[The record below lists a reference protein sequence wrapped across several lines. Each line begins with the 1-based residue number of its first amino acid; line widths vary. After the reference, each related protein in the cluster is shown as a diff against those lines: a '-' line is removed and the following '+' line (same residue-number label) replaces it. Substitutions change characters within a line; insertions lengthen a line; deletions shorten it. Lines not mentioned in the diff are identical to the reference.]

1 MNDPDRLP
9 ELLNQWQVTPS
20 PQPDFAAQVQE
31 RIQTVPANGIMARV
45 LTFPATLPL
54 AASIAIML
62 GASAAISTDRAQRTD
77 QLATAY
83 AQKIDPIH
91 MTSQGGH

>member
-1 MNDPDRLP
+1 MDESDRLNS
-9 ELLNQWQVTPS
+9 LLKRWEPAPS
-20 PQPDFAAQVQE
+20 PQPDFARQVHALIASPADQGIAAQ
-31 RIQTVPANGIMARV
+31 I
-45 LTFPATLPL
+45 LKFPATLPL
-54 AASIAIML
+54 AASVAIML

-91 MTSQGGH
+91 MTSHGGH

>member
-1 MNDPDRLP
+1 MDESDRLNA
-9 ELLNQWQVTPS
+9 LLNRWEISPS
-20 PQPDFAAQVQE
+20 AQPDFAQQVRA
-31 RIQTVPANGIMARV
+31 RIASPAKNGLIARV
-45 LTFPATLPL
+45 LKFPATLPL

-62 GASAAISTDRAQRTD
+62 GATAAISTDRAERTD

-91 MTSQGGH
+91 MTSHDGH

>member
-1 MNDPDRLP
+1 MDESDRLNS
-9 ELLNQWQVTPS
+9 LLKHWEPVPS
-20 PQPDFAAQVQE
+20 PQPDFARRVHA
-31 RIQTVPANGIMARV
+31 RIASPTDAGLAARV
-45 LTFPATLPL
+45 LQFPATLPL

-62 GASAAISTDRAQRTD
+62 GASAAISADRAQRTD

-91 MTSQGGH
+91 MTSHGGH

>member
-1 MNDPDRLP
+1 MDESDRLNA
-9 ELLNQWQVTPS
+9 LLNRWEISPS
-20 PQPDFAAQVQE
+20 AQPDFAQQV
-31 RIQTVPANGIMARV
+31 RALIARV
-45 LTFPATLPL
+45 LKFPATLPL

-62 GASAAISTDRAQRTD
+62 GATAAISTDRAERTD

-91 MTSQGGH
+91 MTSHDGH